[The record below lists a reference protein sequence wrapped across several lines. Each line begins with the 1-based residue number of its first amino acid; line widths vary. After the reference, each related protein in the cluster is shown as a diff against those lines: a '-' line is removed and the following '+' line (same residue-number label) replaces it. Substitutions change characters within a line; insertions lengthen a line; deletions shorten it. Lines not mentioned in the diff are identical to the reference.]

1 MCPTRKGRTLFA
13 ASGVAQACG
22 VPHCGAT
29 CSRLAAKIAPKPT
42 AVKRV
47 NINDLWYYGGGDR
60 RLADPDHGGFQAS
73 SRAPDVPT
81 LSGPGDRWH
90 RPGRRTNQ
98 KWESIGFRV
107 VAIDLGCPVRFSAAA
122 LDTFDSRPG
131 PMVFRLGAGS
141 LAAAA
146 RDRRLRGPALAL
158 LAVPF
163 EIDDFTHNRHG
174 LRSSGPER
182 IVCPT
187 VRLSLA

>member
-1 MCPTRKGRTLFA
+1 MT
-13 ASGVAQACG
+13 
-22 VPHCGAT
+22 
-29 CSRLAAKIAPKPT
+29 
-42 AVKRV
+42 
-47 NINDLWYYGGGDR
+47 
-60 RLADPDHGGFQAS
+60 S
-73 SRAPDVPT
+73 SRGTVPDA
-81 LSGPGDRWH
+81 RA
-90 RPGRRTNQ
+90 NQ
-98 KWESIGFRV
+98 IWDSIVFRV
-107 VAIDLGCPVRFSAAA
+107 VAIDLGYPVRFGAAA

-141 LAAAA
+141 LAAAT

-158 LAVPF
+158 LAVTF